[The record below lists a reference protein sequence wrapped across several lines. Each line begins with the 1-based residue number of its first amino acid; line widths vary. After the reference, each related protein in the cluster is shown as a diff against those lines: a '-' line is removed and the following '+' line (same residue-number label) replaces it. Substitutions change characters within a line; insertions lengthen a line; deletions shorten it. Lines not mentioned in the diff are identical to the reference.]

1 MVPPALP
8 ADVRPPCPPLPR
20 QTSQYTWPQL
30 VRLKHSVCWG
40 GWKQRLQNTQLAMAR
55 APAAVA
61 ATPRPRAAHARQRRG
76 FRRRPQGGDS
86 APAQTPAR
94 SPAPAHQGARRSR
107 HSHSLPEGASAEA
120 SGRASRSHRAGGPR
134 PEPPAPLVRSPQRPV
149 GPRGR
154 ELQSRPGGRC
164 PVSDAGAGTA
174 AAGSGEAAAAG
185 AGGVRRA
192 RGGRPC
198 LRNGGGPGGPD
209 RAGVRWPE
217 TQRAHREGG
226 GTRKADR
233 TRPGRPGQARGRR
246 LPLTCA

>member
-107 HSHSLPEGASAEA
+107 HSLPEGASAEA
-120 SGRASRSHRAGGPR
+120 SGRASRSRRAGGPR

-185 AGGVRRA
+185 QAVCA
-192 RGGRPC
+192 V
-198 LRNGGGPGGPD
+198 PGAAVP
-209 RAGVRWPE
+209 AC
-217 TQRAHREGG
+217 
-226 GTRKADR
+226 GTEVGLADR
-233 TRPGRPGQARGRR
+233 TGVGRGEVAGDAAGAPGGWGDPEG
-246 LPLTCA
+246 